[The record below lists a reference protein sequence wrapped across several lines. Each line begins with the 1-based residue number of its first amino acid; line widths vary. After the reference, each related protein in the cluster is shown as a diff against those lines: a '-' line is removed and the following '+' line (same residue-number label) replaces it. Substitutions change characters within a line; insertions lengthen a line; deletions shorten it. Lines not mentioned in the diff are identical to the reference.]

1 MTVEASDDVNTATRS
16 VTVKVTDSDEGGK
29 VELSSQDAL
38 IGVELTATLTD
49 SDGGVPDPRE
59 LTGVTWQWAIS
70 DDDDPDGTFEDIS
83 GATSDTYEPTAG
95 DRFMYLR
102 ATAMYTDR
110 TRDAAE
116 TDNMLFMNTAMSAV
130 TTAVRNNPEN
140 QAPTFGEGAS
150 TFRVVEENTKALAGD
165 AGEDDADDDAAEDAD
180 DNLADNVGKPVT
192 AKDDAD
198 PVPTYTLGGPDK
210 DMFRVRA
217 NGQIEVS
224 AKAMLDY
231 ETKSSYTVTVTA
243 TDSSGDEA
251 NNSASITVTI
261 YVTDLDEGPMISS
274 GGLAVSGLSSADY
287 AEDRTDAVATYTASG
302 TDAAQAT
309 WSLSGDDAGD
319 FDISSSGELTF
330 ASKPDFEAPADADED
345 NVYEVTVEADDGT
358 NTDSRAVTVTVTDV
372 DDDAEPDL
380 FTRYNANDNDKIDK
394 AEVYTAIDDLIDH
407 GLITKADVYALIDLF
422 IEGSE

>member
-1 MTVEASDDVNTATRS
+1 MEGSSAYTPEAGDRGDCLRAMVTYIERTRDENVDPDSPDDDGNALFGNTATS
-16 VTVKVTDSDEGGK
+16 
-29 VELSSQDAL
+29 A
-38 IGVELTATLTD
+38 ATTK
-49 SDGGVPDPRE
+49 
-59 LTGVTWQWAIS
+59 
-70 DDDDPDGTFEDIS
+70 
-83 GATSDTYEPTAG
+83 
-95 DRFMYLR
+95 
-102 ATAMYTDR
+102 
-110 TRDAAE
+110 
-116 TDNMLFMNTAMSAV
+116 
-130 TTAVRNNPEN
+130 VRNNPEN
-140 QAPTFGEGAS
+140 QAPKFKEGAS
-150 TFRVVEENTKALAGD
+150 TFRVVEENTKALAGADD
-165 AGEDDADDDAAEDAD
+165 ADDADDDDLETD
-180 DNLADNVGKPVT
+180 DLADNVGKPVT
-192 AKDDAD
+192 AEDDAD
-198 PVPTYTLGGPDK
+198 PVPTYTLGGSDA

-243 TDSSGDEA
+243 TDSSGDED

-261 YVTDLDEGPMISS
+261 YVTDLDEGPMVST
-274 GGLAVSGLSSADY
+274 GGLAVSGPARADY

-330 ASKPDFEAPADADED
+330 ASEPDFEAPADADED
-345 NVYEVTVEADDGT
+345 NAYEVTVEADDGT
-358 NTDSRAVTVTVTDV
+358 NTDSRTVTVTVTDV
-372 DDDAEPDL
+372 EDAEPDL
-380 FTRYNANDNDKIDK
+380 LTSYDANDNDKIDK